1 MTRFPLLLSVLFLAG
16 CSGSGSGEAEGTAEP
31 VALVSLARAEQ
42 GVIAAEVSLY
52 GTAESGAAG
61 KQALA
66 APTDAVVSS
75 IAAPVG
81 TRVATGDVVAVLRA
95 APNTR
100 LDLIKAAT
108 DARAADAAFA
118 RAQRLRTDGLVSDAE
133 VESARAAATSA
144 RATQASLSGRVGS
157 LTLRA
162 LAPGFVETLLVK
174 PGDLVTAGTS
184 IATIGRADDVRAHFG
199 ADPMTVRALKPGMSL
214 RILPSTG
221 RAALSVPIESVN
233 PAIDPVTRLASV
245 FARLPAAAG
254 IGSGETLQAKVELSV
269 AGSGLTIPYAALLD
283 DGGQPFVYVAK
294 DGVAHRHDV
303 ETGPAMGERVAI
315 TKGISANDQVVT
327 QGGTALED
335 GMKVRTK

>member
-1 MTRFPLLLSVLFLAG
+1 MRFPFLIPALLLASCSAG
-16 CSGSGSGEAEGTAEP
+16 SETEEAADP

-42 GVIAAEVSLY
+42 GVIAAEVTLY

-66 APTDAVVSS
+66 APADAVVSS

-81 TRVATGDVVAVLRA
+81 TRVAQGDVVAVLSA
-95 APNTR
+95 APTTR
-100 LDLIKAAT
+100 LDLSKAAT

-118 RAQRLRTDGLVSDAE
+118 RAQRLRSDGLVSDAE
-133 VESARAAATSA
+133 VEAARAAAASA

-162 LAPGFVETLLVK
+162 LASGFVETLVVK
-174 PGDLVTAGTS
+174 PGDLVTAGTP
-184 IATIGRADDVRAHFG
+184 IATIVRAEDVRAHFG
-199 ADPMTVRALKPGMSL
+199 VDPATARALRPGTS
-214 RILPSTG
+214 IHITASTG
-221 RAALSVPIESVN
+221 RSALSVPIESVN

-254 IGSGETLQAKVELSV
+254 IGSGETLQAKVEVGV
-269 AGSGLTIPYAALLD
+269 AGTGLTIPYAALLD

-303 ETGPAMGERVAI
+303 ETGPATGDRIAI
-315 TKGISANDQVVT
+315 IRGISANDQVVT

>member
-1 MTRFPLLLSVLFLAG
+1 MRFPLLITALFLAG
-16 CSGSGSGEAEGTAEP
+16 CSADSEP
-31 VALVSLARAEQ
+31 KDAADPVSLVSLARAEQ
-42 GVIAAEVSLY
+42 GVISAEVTLY

-66 APTDAVVSS
+66 APADAVVSS
-75 IAAPVG
+75 IATPVG
-81 TRVATGDVVAVLRA
+81 TRVAEGDVVAVLSA
-95 APNTR
+95 APTTR
-100 LDLIKAAT
+100 LDLSKAAT

-133 VESARAAATSA
+133 VEAARAAAASA

-162 LAPGFVETLLVK
+162 LVSGFVETLVVK
-174 PGDLVTAGTS
+174 PGDLVTAGTP
-184 IATIGRADDVRAHFG
+184 IATIVRASDVRAHFG
-199 ADPMTVRALKPGMSL
+199 VDPATAHALRPGTSI
-214 RILPSTG
+214 RITASTG
-221 RAALSVPIESVN
+221 RAAFSVPIESVN

-245 FARLPAAAG
+245 FARLPATTG
-254 IGSGETLQAKVELSV
+254 IGSGETLQAQVSV
-269 AGSGLTIPYAALLD
+269 GAAGSGLTIPYAALLD

-303 ETGPAMGERVAI
+303 ETGPATGERIAI
-315 TKGISANDQVVT
+315 IKGISANDQVVT

>member
-1 MTRFPLLLSVLFLAG
+1 MTRFPLLLPVLLLAG
-16 CSGSGSGEAEGTAEP
+16 CSAGGEAEGSADP

-42 GVIAAEVSLY
+42 GVITAEVTLF

-66 APTDAVVSS
+66 APADAVVSS

-81 TRVATGDVVAVLRA
+81 TRVAKGDVIAVLSA
-95 APNTR
+95 APTTR

-133 VESARAAATSA
+133 VEAARAAAASA

-162 LAPGFVETLLVK
+162 LGPGFVETLVVK
-174 PGDLVTAGTS
+174 PGDLVTAGTP
-184 IATIGRADDVRAHFG
+184 IATIVRADDVRAHFG
-199 ADPMTVRALKPGMSL
+199 VDPASARALRPGTSL
-214 RILPSTG
+214 RIAASTG
-221 RAALSVPIESVN
+221 RDALSVPIESVN
-233 PAIDPVTRLASV
+233 PTIDPVTRLASV
-245 FARLPAAAG
+245 FARLPATAG
-254 IGSGETLQAKVELSV
+254 IGSGETLQANVGV
-269 AGSGLTIPYAALLD
+269 GAAGTALTIPYAALLD

-303 ETGPAMGERVAI
+303 ETGPATGDRIAI
-315 TKGISANDQVVT
+315 IKGISANDQVVT

>member
-1 MTRFPLLLSVLFLAG
+1 MTRFALLLPALLLAG
-16 CSGSGSGEAEGTAEP
+16 CSASSEAEGTADP
-31 VALVSLARAEQ
+31 VALVSLARAEE
-42 GVIAAEVSLY
+42 GVITAEVTLY

-66 APTDAVVSS
+66 APADAIVSS

-81 TRVATGDVVAVLRA
+81 TRVAKGDVIAVLSA
-95 APNTR
+95 APTTR
-100 LDLIKAAT
+100 LDLTKAAT

-118 RAQRLRTDGLVSDAE
+118 RAQRLRADGLVSDAE
-133 VESARAAATSA
+133 VETARAAAASA
-144 RATQASLSGRVGS
+144 RATLASLSGRVGS

-162 LAPGFVETLLVK
+162 LAPGFVETVAVK
-174 PGDLVTAGTS
+174 PGDLVTAGTP
-184 IATIGRADDVRAHFG
+184 IATIVRADDVRAHFG
-199 ADPMTVRALKPGMSL
+199 VDPASARALRPGTSI
-214 RILPSTG
+214 RITASTG

-245 FARLPAAAG
+245 FARLPASAA
-254 IGSGETLQAKVELSV
+254 IGSGETLQAKVEVSA
-269 AGSGLTIPYAALLD
+269 AGTGLTIPYAALLD

-303 ETGPAMGERVAI
+303 ETGPATGDRIAI
-315 TKGISANDQVVT
+315 TKGLSANDQVVT

>member
-1 MTRFPLLLSVLFLAG
+1 MTRFALLLPALLLAG
-16 CSGSGSGEAEGTAEP
+16 CSAGGEPESSADP

-42 GVIAAEVSLY
+42 GVITAEVTLY
-52 GTAESGAAG
+52 GAAESGAAG

-66 APTDAVVSS
+66 APADAIVSS

-81 TRVATGDVVAVLRA
+81 TRVAQGDVVAILSA
-95 APNTR
+95 APATR

-133 VESARAAATSA
+133 VEASRAAAASARAA
-144 RATQASLSGRVGS
+144 QASLSGRVGS

-162 LAPGFVETLLVK
+162 PASGFVETLAVK
-174 PGDLVTAGTS
+174 PGDLVTAGMP

-199 ADPMTVRALKPGMSL
+199 ADPATARALRPGTSL
-214 RILPSTG
+214 RITASAG
-221 RAALSVPIESVN
+221 RTELSAKIEAVN

-245 FARLPAAAG
+245 FARLPATSG
-254 IGSGETLQAKVELSV
+254 IGSGETLQATVSKGA
-269 AGSGLTIPYAALLD
+269 AGSGLIIPYAALLD

-303 ETGPAMGERVAI
+303 ETGPAGGDRVGI
-315 TKGISANDQVVT
+315 IKGISVNDQVVT